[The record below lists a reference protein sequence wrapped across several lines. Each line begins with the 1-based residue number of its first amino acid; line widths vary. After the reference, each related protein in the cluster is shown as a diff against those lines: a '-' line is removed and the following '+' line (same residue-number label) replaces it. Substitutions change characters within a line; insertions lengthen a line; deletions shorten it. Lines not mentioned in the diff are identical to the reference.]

1 MVSVLATI
9 LQKHFVSVTAA
20 KCAEQVV
27 KQETANK
34 GKRSQ
39 LAW

>member
-1 MVSVLATI
+1 MVSVLETI
-9 LQKHFVSVTAA
+9 LQKHFVYGSAA

-27 KQETANK
+27 KQETADK
-34 GKRSQ
+34 EKRSQ